1 MARQC
6 RCHAPRRIGAAPV
19 VSSWIGGAAQ
29 LPFRV
34 SAGTRLAGYAD
45 RNGMTSGVL
54 DQLAIGALFL
64 TYGEDR
70 FVLVSADVVA
80 VDSAL
85 VDEVATAA
93 GLERSE
99 LALCASHTHSG
110 PAGVVGRLHPADPDE
125 LLPEL
130 RKRFVQ
136 TCKNAIAL
144 ARERAEPVELRF
156 AQGESHAVAANR
168 NDPAGPFDPRVSVLA
183 TQNPRGYLT
192 AVLAHFACHPTI
204 LSAGNHMLSAD
215 FPGAMRKWTGQAL
228 DQNRMPPVVLYANGA
243 AGDISTRFTRRA
255 QDHEEVTR
263 IGREIGVA
271 AFKAL
276 FETVDVGPGIA
287 TASTTVRLEPRALD
301 GTPLP
306 EPTDASAA
314 LTEGERRRIETRAQ
328 GARMLERLAHVDPAM
343 IPSTVEIR
351 VWRLGGLYLIAI
363 PGELFASLG
372 ARIVEAAPGPTLV
385 LGYTNGY
392 AGYLSDAAA
401 YEIGSYEALAS
412 PFAANA
418 GEEVVR
424 AATAVIGQLESAG
437 GSG

>member
-1 MARQC
+1 M
-6 RCHAPRRIGAAPV
+6 
-19 VSSWIGGAAQ
+19 VSGWIGGAAQ

-45 RNGMTSGVL
+45 RTGTTAGVL
-54 DQLAIGALFL
+54 DQLAVGALWL
-64 TYGEDR
+64 TYGEHR

-85 VDEVATAA
+85 VDAVASAA
-93 GLERSE
+93 GLQRSE

-110 PAGVVGRLHPADPDE
+110 PAGVVSRLHPADPDE

-136 TCKNAIAL
+136 TCKDAIAL

-156 AQGESHAVAANR
+156 AQGESHGLAANR

-183 TQNPRGYLT
+183 TQNQRGYLT
-192 AVLAHFACHPTI
+192 AVLTHFACHPTI
-204 LSAGNHMLSAD
+204 LSAANHMLSAD
-215 FPGAMRKWTGQAL
+215 FPGAMRKWTRQAL
-228 DQNRMPPVVLYANGA
+228 DQNRMPPVLLYANGA

-263 IGREIGVA
+263 IGREIGIV
-271 AFKAL
+271 AFKTL

-287 TASTTVRLEPRALD
+287 TVSTTVRLEPRSLD
-301 GTPLP
+301 ETPLSDSA
-306 EPTDASAA
+306 EMSAA
-314 LTEGERRRIETRAQ
+314 LTEGDRRRIETRAQ
-328 GARMLERLAHVDPAM
+328 GARLLEQLAQVDPAL

-351 VWRLGGLYLIAI
+351 AWRLGGLSLIAI

-372 ARIVEAAPGPTLV
+372 ARIVEAAPGPALV

-392 AGYLSDAAA
+392 AGYLADAAA
-401 YEIGSYEALAS
+401 YETGTYEALAS
-412 PFAANA
+412 PFAPSA
-418 GEEVVR
+418 GEAVVR
-424 AATAVIGQLESAG
+424 AATALIGQLESADE
-437 GSG
+437 SG